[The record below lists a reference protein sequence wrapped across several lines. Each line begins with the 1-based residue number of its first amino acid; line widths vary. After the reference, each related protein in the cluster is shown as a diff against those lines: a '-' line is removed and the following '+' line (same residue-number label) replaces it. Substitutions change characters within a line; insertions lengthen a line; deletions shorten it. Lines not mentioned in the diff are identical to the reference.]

1 LRPMTQQD
9 INRNNL
15 MISKLGDFSVPIVSQ
30 TEIGPNEN
38 GPFPHSRARHD
49 DGAHR
54 GPPVV
59 KPQSPG
65 GDTIC
70 PRNWSNRAKETGPRA
85 LIDDTPFAWKVAM
98 ESTVE
103 QCTALT
109 IGARVAALR
118 LRQ

>member
-1 LRPMTQQD
+1 MTRQD
-9 INRNNL
+9 DSRNNVT
-15 MISKLGDFSVPIVSQ
+15 ISMPDGGSVPIVSQ

-65 GDTIC
+65 DTIC

-85 LIDDTPFAWKVAM
+85 LIDNTPLARKVAM
-98 ESTVE
+98 EPTVE